1 MPYFEIT
8 TKQRLAELRS
18 REKGYFDL
26 EFIKALPEAAR
37 PDALNALNASRAQLR
52 QDLLALALNGFKSGG
67 FFVEFGA
74 TNGVELSN
82 SWLLENEYGWQGILA
97 EPAQAWH
104 ADLKRNR
111 NCTIE
116 TKCVWIK
123 SGETLKFTEA
133 PRGENSGI
141 SAFVPT
147 RRQMRGHSY
156 DVETISL
163 NDLLETH
170 NAPGV
175 IDYMSVDT
183 EGSEFD
189 ILNAFDFD
197 RWQMR
202 LMTIEH
208 NFTPQRDD
216 IFKLLTS
223 KGYRRIMQEQSRFD
237 DWYVKDI

>member
-1 MPYFEIT
+1 MLNYKIT
-8 TKQRLAELRS
+8 RKHRLKELKS
-18 REKGYFDL
+18 REKSYFDL
-26 EFIKALPEAAR
+26 AFIKALPDETQVM
-37 PDALNALNASRAQLR
+37 ALKSLDQSRAQLR
-52 QDLLALALNGFKSGG
+52 QDVLALAMNRFKSGG

-97 EPAQAWH
+97 EPARGWH
-104 ADLKRNR
+104 EDLNRNR
-111 NCTIE
+111 NCSIE
-116 TKCVWIK
+116 TKCVWK
-123 SGETLKFTEA
+123 ASGETLTFTEA

-141 SAFVPT
+141 SEFVSSS
-147 RRQMRGHSY
+147 RKLRGSSY